1 MEGLKVAFHSS
12 VPGDVISFNQERFK
26 NAASGSMSNAVES
39 FAWVGGN
46 NVGKKQ

>member
-12 VPGDVISFNQERFK
+12 VAEDVISFNQERFK
-26 NAASGSMSNAVES
+26 DAVSGGMSNAVES
-39 FAWVGGN
+39 LAWVGGN

>member
-1 MEGLKVAFHSS
+1 V
-12 VPGDVISFNQERFK
+12 
-26 NAASGSMSNAVES
+26 SGGMSNAVES